1 MWLCPLNCFLTTSC
15 SISVKSII
23 ESFKFRPDIYVTR
36 NFFTSFLLTILGKKN
51 ILELHHS
58 LEIESRIVRFISK
71 YTKFFNYKSLV
82 RLIAITK
89 NVKDYYKKKFE
100 IKENKFLISPS
111 GTSIKNNFFKF
122 SFNKKKL
129 NIGYFGSVN
138 KSRGIDIIVQLSK
151 MDKKNNYFIYG
162 ELSNYKSLKNCNN
175 NNLSINDYLP
185 YKKLSE
191 EISKMDVVIM
201 PYSKKITS
209 TGNVGNITNFTSPL
223 KLFDYLANGKIIIC
237 SNIPVLKEILKENK
251 NAIFV
256 KNFNK
261 IFAWKSEIDKIKN
274 LNQKRLI
281 ISKNNFKIGKKYNHK
296 VRAINILKDL

>member
-1 MWLCPLNCFLTTSC
+1 MKICYITNNAIPANVASALQIVKMCEAFAANGNEVLLICPGTKKIDKNIFVYYDVKKKFL
-15 SISVKSII
+15 IKKLHAFKKFPLGIKYYLFLFISII
-23 ESFKFRPDIYVTR
+23 LSLKFKADIYITR

-185 YKKLSE
+185 GQF
-191 EISKMDVVIM
+191 
-201 PYSKKITS
+201 P
-209 TGNVGNITNFTSPL
+209 
-223 KLFDYLANGKIIIC
+223 
-237 SNIPVLKEILKENK
+237 ILN
-251 NAIFV
+251 
-256 KNFNK
+256 
-261 IFAWKSEIDKIKN
+261 
-274 LNQKRLI
+274 
-281 ISKNNFKIGKKYNHK
+281 
-296 VRAINILKDL
+296 